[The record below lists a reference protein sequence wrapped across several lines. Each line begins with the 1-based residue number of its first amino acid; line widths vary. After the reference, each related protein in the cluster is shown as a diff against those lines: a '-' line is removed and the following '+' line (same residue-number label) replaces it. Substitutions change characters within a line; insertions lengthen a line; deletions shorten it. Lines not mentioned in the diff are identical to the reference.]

1 MEMKN
6 VLVVCS
12 RLDFILMEKILKEEF
27 LLDRGG
33 YREDILYLLEKRKY
47 NLVILDADLIKRDG
61 YFISQLPSAKIPV
74 IALSSEPNDARDK
87 RILKAGCIACYIKPF
102 RQPGFLFFVKNCLK
116 I

>member
-27 LLDRGG
+27 LLDRADC
-33 YREDILYLLEKRKY
+33 REEILYLLEKRKY

-61 YFISQLPSAKIPV
+61 YFISQLPLSRIPI
-74 IALSSEPNDARDK
+74 IALSSESDDARDI
-87 RILKAGCIACYIKPF
+87 RILKAGCVACYIKPF
-102 RQPGFLFFVKNCLK
+102 RQPGFLFFVKKCLK
-116 I
+116 M